1 MSHTCKN
8 LLIRC
13 MDFRL
18 YKETRKWIAGSNLF
32 EGGFDVISIAGAS
45 KDLVDGSEEVKNNLM
60 KQIGISAD
68 VHKVEKIIL
77 FHHSDCGAY
86 ALDYEFSSAQEEKE
100 KQLEDMKKAKA
111 IILEKY
117 PEIEVI
123 FAWGEL
129 KNDNGD
135 EIEFEV
141 VAE

>member
-18 YKETRKWIAGSNLF
+18 YKETRKWIAGSDLF
-32 EGGFDVISIAGAS
+32 EGGFDVISLAGAS

-60 KQIGISAD
+60 KQIGISAN

>member
-1 MSHTCKN
+1 MPHTCKN

-18 YKETRKWIAGSNLF
+18 YKETRKWIAGSDLF
-32 EGGFDVISIAGAS
+32 EGGFDVISLAGAS

-60 KQIGISAD
+60 KHISISAD

-86 ALDYEFSSAQEEKE
+86 ALDYEFSSAQEEKG

-117 PEIEVI
+117 PEIKIV
-123 FAWGEL
+123 FVWGEL
-129 KNDNGD
+129 KDGNGD
-135 EIEFEV
+135 EIEFELIS
-141 VAE
+141 